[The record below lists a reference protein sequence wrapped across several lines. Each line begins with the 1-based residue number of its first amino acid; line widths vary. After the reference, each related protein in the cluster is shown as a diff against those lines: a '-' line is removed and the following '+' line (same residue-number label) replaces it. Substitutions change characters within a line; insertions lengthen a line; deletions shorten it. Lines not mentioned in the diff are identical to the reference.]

1 MHDRET
7 VELFLLAREDGM
19 CVSAASA
26 FAGVSRGTGRH
37 WGRGE
42 LPHGYTGAPA
52 ARGGGR
58 IPARKTAERKGADVD
73 VRGLYDPPEAGPL
86 SGLTPDRVEN
96 ALLRAVLDDLKAG
109 GSLPASTSTASLCAL
124 AGRLIAATGL
134 SQTSILRFLGIARST
149 YCYHRRRA
157 GLDKYAALRP
167 RVREAFEELGRSRG
181 YRPIWARLRAEGT
194 RVSEK
199 VVRRIMREEGLR
211 PAYARRRRRY
221 SSYAGEI
228 GEAPPNLPLGRD
240 GRHAFSAPAPNRLW
254 VTDITEFRLPGDSR
268 RVYLSPVID
277 CFDGRPVAWSAGT
290 RPTAGLADSSLLA
303 ACATLSPGERPVIHS
318 DRGCHYRWPGWV
330 SICDS
335 AGLVRSMSRKG
346 ASGDNARAEGFFGL
360 LKNEFFRCRRWDG
373 VAAEDFIAELDGWME
388 WYRSGRAKMSLGWRT
403 MDENRRA
410 LGYSA

>member
-1 MHDRET
+1 MD
-7 VELFLLAREDGM
+7 
-19 CVSAASA
+19 
-26 FAGVSRGTGRH
+26 
-37 WGRGE
+37 
-42 LPHGYTGAPA
+42 
-52 ARGGGR
+52 
-58 IPARKTAERKGADVD
+58 I
-73 VRGLYDPPEAGPL
+73 RGLYDPPPRPGRCPASP
-86 SGLTPDRVEN
+86 PRRVEN

-124 AGRLIAATGL
+124 AGRLIVATGL
-134 SQTSILRFLGIARST
+134 SQTSILRFLGIGRST

-181 YRPIWARLRAEGT
+181 YQPIWARLRAEGT

-211 PAYARRRRRY
+211 PANVRRRRRY
-221 SSYAGEI
+221 SSYTPGRS
-228 GEAPPNLPLGRD
+228 GRPLPTSPPLWRD
-240 GRHAFSAPAPNRLW
+240 GRHAFSVPAPNRLW

-277 CFDGRPVAWSAGT
+277 CFDGGPVAWSAGT
-290 RPTAGLADSSLLA
+290 KPTAGLADSSLLA

-373 VAAEDFIAELDGWME
+373 VAAEDFIVELDGWME

-410 LGYSA
+410 LGYSVWGVQENVRTL

>member
-1 MHDRET
+1 MTGRPWNCSCWR
-7 VELFLLAREDGM
+7 ARTG
-19 CVSAASA
+19 CAWPPPPRSRACRGASGGTGGAASC
-26 FAGVSRGTGRH
+26 R
-37 WGRGE
+37 
-42 LPHGYTGAPA
+42 
-52 ARGGGR
+52 
-58 IPARKTAERKGADVD
+58 TA
-73 VRGLYDPPEAGPL
+73 
-86 SGLTPDRVEN
+86 
-96 ALLRAVLDDLKAG
+96 
-109 GSLPASTSTASLCAL
+109 
-124 AGRLIAATGL
+124 
-134 SQTSILRFLGIARST
+134 
-149 YCYHRRRA
+149 
-157 GLDKYAALRP
+157 
-167 RVREAFEELGRSRG
+167 
-181 YRPIWARLRAEGT
+181 T
-194 RVSEK
+194 R
-199 VVRRIMREEGLR
+199 
-211 PAYARRRRRY
+211 ARRRRRY

-228 GEAPPNLPLGRD
+228 GEAPPDLPLGRD

-373 VAAEDFIAELDGWME
+373 VAAEDFIVELDGWME
-388 WYRSGRAKMSLGWRT
+388 WYRSGRAKTSLGWRT

-410 LGYSA
+410 LGYSV